1 VFARRNLYYDTCSF
15 SKRFIEMAVSEIGE
29 DRFLFGTDY
38 PYIVADPSYIEA
50 LDLSDDQKR
59 KIFSGNATR
68 LFAKRLSVAHV
79 S

>member
-1 VFARRNLYYDTCSF
+1 
-15 SKRFIEMAVSEIGE
+15 MGE

-59 KIFSGNATR
+59 KIFSGNARR
-68 LFAKRLSVAHV
+68 LFGKRLALHHAA
-79 S
+79 